1 MQAVIITTLS
11 FCYDFQTVN
20 TTSTHTYTE
29 RHSRKEGRRERDRQ
43 TGRQTGIEIV
53 LLTGERFLADSFY
66 VPLSVSV
73 QLHTSAFLSSHSCA
87 WLGL

>member
-1 MQAVIITTLS
+1 MRIHRDTRGRKGRGRE
-11 FCYDFQTVN
+11 
-20 TTSTHTYTE
+20 TE
-29 RHSRKEGRRERDRQ
+29 RQ

-87 WLGL
+87 WLGLSVLCALNPKFQT

>member
-1 MQAVIITTLS
+1 M
-11 FCYDFQTVN
+11 
-20 TTSTHTYTE
+20 
-29 RHSRKEGRRERDRQ
+29 
-43 TGRQTGIEIV
+43 

-87 WLGL
+87 WLGLSVLCALNPSSRLEADVHLLLPHFPVEEDSISGSLDRLAVKV